1 MEETKDFEEDV
12 SSDHK
17 QLSNKI
23 ITNQKIIVIY
33 TRSDFDKLQNLLPEN
48 FNEMMYNPQI
58 STFIIVPDLK
68 YK

>member
-12 SSDHK
+12 SSDYK

>member
-12 SSDHK
+12 SSDQR